1 MKAMMSWSDTLSL
14 GDPEIDE
21 QHRTLIGLLNG
32 LYDALLDGSARQRL
46 ALLISD
52 LTAYTRLHFQNEERY
67 FEQFGY
73 PELEAHAR
81 AHKELTDRLSVFKD
95 RHERGEEDLTIEM
108 LRFLGDWI
116 IGHVMQMD
124 MRYRSFFAEFVRGG
138 VQS

>member
-1 MKAMMSWSDTLSL
+1 MKAMMSWSETLSL

-21 QHRTLIGLLNG
+21 QHRTLFALLNG
-32 LYDALLDGSARQRL
+32 LYNSLLDGSARQRQS
-46 ALLISD
+46 LLFSD

-81 AHKELTDRLSVFKD
+81 AHKELTDRLSVF
-95 RHERGEEDLTIEM
+95 RRRYEAGEADLTLEL

-124 MRYRSFFAEFVRGG
+124 MRYRSFFAEVVRGHPAL
-138 VQS
+138 

>member
-46 ALLISD
+46 DLLISD

-73 PELEAHAR
+73 PELEVHAR
-81 AHKELTDRLSVFKD
+81 AHKELTDRLSAFRE

-108 LRFLGDWI
+108 LRFLGDWV

-124 MRYRSFFAEFVRGG
+124 MKYRSFFAEFVRGG
-138 VQS
+138 TRS